1 MKAMVFAAG
10 EGSRLQPL
18 TLTRPKALIEVG
30 GQPMIARVLR
40 ALRSAGVTD
49 VVVNTHYLAEQISD
63 YLSAND
69 FGMRVFVTREH
80 ARRLETGGGLLAAR
94 DLLDDGEPILLHN
107 ADICTDL
114 DLSRLTLRGD
124 ATLLVSERES
134 SRRLMFDADMRLR
147 GWINESSGEIKGSL
161 TDLRRAF
168 SGIHIVSPS
177 IFPALQKYSETI
189 GSDVFSLTPFY
200 LQMADELEI
209 YGSELSGYRWFDIG
223 NLEKLAAAEA
233 AFTP

>member
-1 MKAMVFAAG
+1 MVFAAG

-30 GQPMIARVLR
+30 GQPMLARVLR

-80 ARRLETGGGLLAAR
+80 ARRLETGGGLLSAR

-200 LQMADELEI
+200 LEMADELEI
-209 YGSELSGYRWFDIG
+209 YGTQLSGYRWFDIG

-233 AFTP
+233 AFTQ

>member
-1 MKAMVFAAG
+1 MVFAAG

-30 GQPMIARVLR
+30 GQPMLARVLR

-80 ARRLETGGGLLAAR
+80 ARRLETGGGLLSAR

-233 AFTP
+233 AFTQ

>member
-30 GQPMIARVLR
+30 GQPMLARVLR

-80 ARRLETGGGLLAAR
+80 ARRLETGGGLLSAR

-200 LQMADELEI
+200 LQMADELKI

-233 AFTP
+233 AFTQ

>member
-18 TLTRPKALIEVG
+18 TLTRPKALVEVG
-30 GQPMIARVLR
+30 GQPMLARVLR

-49 VVVNTHYLAEQISD
+49 VVVNTHYLAEQIAD

-114 DLSRLTLRGD
+114 DLSRMTLRGD

-147 GWINESSGEIKGSL
+147 GWINESSGEIKGYP
-161 TDLRRAF
+161 TDLRLAF

-177 IFPALQKYSETI
+177 IFPALQKYSEII

-209 YGSELSGYRWFDIG
+209 YGTQLSEYHWFDIG

-233 AFTP
+233 AFTQ